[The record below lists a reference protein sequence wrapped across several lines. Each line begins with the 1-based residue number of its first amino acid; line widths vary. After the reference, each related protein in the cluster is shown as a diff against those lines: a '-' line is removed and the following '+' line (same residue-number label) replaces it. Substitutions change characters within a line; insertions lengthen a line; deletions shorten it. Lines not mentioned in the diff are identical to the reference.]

1 MSDIKELRP
10 AVFASVPRLFNRI
23 VDGILGKVRK
33 AGGVKEALFN
43 RAVEAKVG
51 AGARREA

>member
-23 VDGILGKVRK
+23 VDGIMGKVRK
-33 AGGVKEALFN
+33 AGGVKQALFN

-51 AGARREA
+51 AGARLEA